1 MQRAERQAHNDTRR
15 RRNTETQEV
24 LALRVARREG
34 VGEGHLWP
42 RAHAW
47 PSGFAAEEACGA
59 AKTTPRSVGSN
70 RGKKVPAA
78 DTEVLPGKPVK
89 QRPRQCTPVHGKSRL
104 IARSGVAPGG
114 RCCLARSCQP
124 VRAPLHCVTGPRQLY
139 LPRATRGRP
148 VQAPR
153 RSSGLSQGRPLTCSL
168 VVRTSAC
175 HWHMPWARRAWA
187 LVGRGVVE
195 DLNPLTAT
203 HTATRVKGRE
213 AKSEKA

>member
-1 MQRAERQAHNDTRR
+1 MQRAERQTHNNTRR

-59 AKTTPRSVGSN
+59 AKPTPRSVGSN
-70 RGKKVPAA
+70 REETKVPAA

-114 RCCLARSCQP
+114 RCCLARSCCQP
-124 VRAPLHCVTGPRQLY
+124 VRAPLHCVTGPR
-139 LPRATRGRP
+139 ATRP

-153 RSSGLSQGRPLTCSL
+153 RSSGLSQGRPLTCSF

-175 HWHMPWARRAWA
+175 HWHMPWARRAG
-187 LVGRGVVE
+187 VGGEGCRRRFESAHCHPHCHPGE
-195 DLNPLTAT
+195 T
-203 HTATRVKGRE
+203 
-213 AKSEKA
+213 

>member
-1 MQRAERQAHNDTRR
+1 MQRAERQTHNNTRR

-59 AKTTPRSVGSN
+59 AKPTPRSVGSN
-70 RGKKVPAA
+70 REETKVPAA
-78 DTEVLPGKPVK
+78 DTEVLPGKPAK

-124 VRAPLHCVTGPRQLY
+124 VRAPLTGPRQLF
-139 LPRATRGRP
+139 LPRATRP

-153 RSSGLSQGRPLTCSL
+153 RSSGLSQGRPLTCL
-168 VVRTSAC
+168 NTRCFAHLHATSTCPGHAV
-175 HWHMPWARRAWA
+175 H
-187 LVGRGVVE
+187 GRWWGGVSS
-195 DLNPLTAT
+195 
-203 HTATRVKGRE
+203 KI
-213 AKSEKA
+213 